1 MYKKKFFFF
10 FLLIFINFIY
20 IKNSFAIDP
29 YSFVQETADRASEAL
44 NKRQSKE
51 EKMEILK
58 TIAKE
63 TVDIRGIGFY
73 SLGKHRKNMSNQ
85 KKEEYLEIFSKY
97 FLKTFSSRLAEY
109 TDPRI
114 RVDSQKK
121 LSDKYTMV
129 SSTLLATQDKPEIK
143 IDWRVVT
150 KDPDNPL
157 IIDVVIEGVSLAK
170 VQKEEFNSIIQS
182 NDGDI
187 NSLFNNLKKFVEKEL
202 SPTSLFKSQLL
213 FVYDL
218 FPISQTFFQCCP
230 SGKSNKI

>member
-20 IKNSFAIDP
+20 INNSFAIDS

-51 EKMEILK
+51 EKMGILK
-58 TIAKE
+58 IIAKE

-73 SLGKHRKNMSNQ
+73 SLGKHRKNMSDQ
-85 KKEEYLEIFSKY
+85 KKEEYLEIFTKY
-97 FLKTFSSRLAEY
+97 FLKTFASRLAEY

-121 LSDKYTMV
+121 LNDKYTMV
-129 SSTLLATQDKPEIK
+129 SSTLLATEDKPEIK

-182 NDGDI
+182 NDGNI
-187 NSLFNNLKKFVEKEL
+187 NSLLNNLREFVEK
-202 SPTSLFKSQLL
+202 K
-213 FVYDL
+213 
-218 FPISQTFFQCCP
+218 
-230 SGKSNKI
+230 

>member
-1 MYKKKFFFF
+1 MYKKKYFFF

-20 IKNSFAIDP
+20 INNSFAIDP

-63 TVDIRGIGFY
+63 TVDIKGIGFY
-73 SLGKHRKNMSNQ
+73 SLGKHRKNMSDQ
-85 KKEEYLEIFSKY
+85 KKEEYLEVFSKY
-97 FLKTFSSRLAEY
+97 FLKSFSSRLAEY

-129 SSTLLATQDKPEIK
+129 LSTLLATEDKPEVK
-143 IDWRVVT
+143 IDWRVIT

-157 IIDVVIEGVSLAK
+157 IIDLIIEGVSLAK

-187 NSLFNNLKKFVEKEL
+187 NALLNNLKEFAEKE
-202 SPTSLFKSQLL
+202 
-213 FVYDL
+213 
-218 FPISQTFFQCCP
+218 
-230 SGKSNKI
+230 

>member
-58 TIAKE
+58 IIAKE
-63 TVDIRGIGFY
+63 TVDIKGIGYY
-73 SLGKHRKNMSNQ
+73 SLGTY
-85 KKEEYLEIFSKY
+85 KKTISDEKKIEYFDIFEKY
-97 FLKTFSSRLAEY
+97 FLKSFSSRLAEY
-109 TDPRI
+109 TDPKI

-121 LSDKYTMV
+121 LNDKYTMV
-129 SSTLLATQDKPEIK
+129 SSTLLATDKKPEIK
-143 IDWRVVT
+143 IDWRVIT
-150 KDPDNPL
+150 KNPNKPL

-170 VQKEEFNSIIQS
+170 VQKEEFSSIIQN

-187 NSLFNNLKKFVEKEL
+187 NALFINLKEFVEKE
-202 SPTSLFKSQLL
+202 
-213 FVYDL
+213 
-218 FPISQTFFQCCP
+218 
-230 SGKSNKI
+230 

>member
-1 MYKKKFFFF
+1 MYKKKSFFF

-20 IKNSFAIDP
+20 INNSFAIDP

-51 EKMEILK
+51 EKMGILK
-58 TIAKE
+58 IIAKE

-73 SLGKHRKNMSNQ
+73 SLGKHRKNMSDQ
-85 KKEEYLEIFSKY
+85 KKEEYLEIFTKY
-97 FLKTFSSRLAEY
+97 FLKTFASRLAEY

-121 LSDKYTMV
+121 LNDKYTMV
-129 SSTLLATQDKPEIK
+129 SSTLLATDDKPEVK

-150 KDPDNPL
+150 KNPDNPL
-157 IIDVVIEGVSLAK
+157 IIDLIIEGVSLAK
-170 VQKEEFNSIIQS
+170 VQKEEFYSIIQS

-187 NSLFNNLKKFVEKEL
+187 NALFKNLKEFVEKE
-202 SPTSLFKSQLL
+202 
-213 FVYDL
+213 
-218 FPISQTFFQCCP
+218 
-230 SGKSNKI
+230 